1 MCGISAIASHRDVAA
16 GLLQCLKNLEYR
28 GYDSCGMALQSE
40 SGIELRKNVGN
51 VAAVDDTEQFEQMP
65 GKLGIAHTRW
75 ATHGGVTKENSHPHG
90 SNDLSFVV
98 VHNGIFSNYQDLR
111 NELKGLGYVFHSDTD
126 TEVLANLL
134 QETYKKFEGDVE
146 GAFVA
151 AIKRLEG
158 SYAVAML
165 TAHQPGVIFG
175 AKKDSPLV
183 LGLGDREIY
192 LTSDINAY
200 ISETRDTV
208 LLSDMEYVV
217 LTADQ
222 WQVKRIEDRKEL
234 VKEVIQV
241 QWDRETAQMGGYSH
255 YMLKEIFDQPQTI
268 ANALAV
274 DDRQIESFAK
284 RFAQAPQN
292 FLCGVGTT
300 YYVAMVGSYLF
311 KRYAQ
316 LYVPAISSDEFPT
329 LLPLGAEQH
338 SLFLSQSGET
348 YDTRMAIRAAQEAGG
363 ATSAIVNVV
372 GSSISQMVD
381 QCIFQGSG
389 PEICVVS
396 TKAALSQM
404 ILLWRIALRTG
415 VNLGHLEA
423 SEETRIVGH
432 LEDFGELLTAT
443 LNEESGFIRQLAKQ
457 TSHINNWLF
466 MGKDI
471 YFPVALESALKM
483 KEVTYLHAEGLPA
496 GFLKH
501 GTLAMVDPSLYSLF
515 FLPSPEE
522 GALYR
527 STLAAIEEVKARNGV
542 VISFATEDNA
552 QAREL
557 LDHCIQVPPLPKE
570 TMPLMQLVLAQLFS
584 YYSALHLGLNI
595 DKPRNLAKSVTVG

>member
-1 MCGISAIASHRDVAA
+1 MCGISAIASHRPVAA

-28 GYDSCGMALQSE
+28 GYDSCGMALQSDQ
-40 SGIELRKNVGN
+40 GIELRKNVGN
-51 VAAVDDTEQFEQMP
+51 VAAVDEAEHFVEMP
-65 GKLGIAHTRW
+65 GHLGIAHTRW
-75 ATHGGVTKENSHPHG
+75 ATHGGVTKENSHPHA
-90 SNDLSFVV
+90 SNDGQFVV
-98 VHNGIFSNYQDLR
+98 VHNGIFSNYQTLR
-111 NELKGLGYVFHSDTD
+111 EELRAKGYTFFSDTD

-134 QETYKKFEGDVE
+134 EEAYKTHPEVE
-146 GAFVA
+146 AAFIA
-151 AIKRLEG
+151 AVHQLEG
-158 SYAVAML
+158 SYAVAIL
-165 TAHQPGVIFG
+165 SEHQRGTLFG

-183 LGLGDREIY
+183 LGLGDGEIF

-208 LLSDMEYVV
+208 LLNDMEYVV
-217 LTADQ
+217 VTKDT
-222 WQVKRIEDRKEL
+222 WQVKSLLDGKKL
-234 VKEVIQV
+234 TKEVIQV

-268 ANALAV
+268 KNALAV
-274 DDRQIESFAK
+274 DQSQIEQIARQFVAK
-284 RFAQAPQN
+284 GQN

-300 YYVAMVGSYLF
+300 YYVAMVGAYLF

-329 LLPLGAEQH
+329 LLPLSADQH

-415 VNLGHLEA
+415 VHRGTLSLAEEKRILGHLQE
-423 SEETRIVGH
+423 
-432 LEDFGELLTAT
+432 FGEMLTDT

-457 TSHINNWLF
+457 TSHIHNWLF

-471 YFPVALESALKM
+471 YYPMALESALKM

-501 GTLAMVDPSLYSLF
+501 GTLAMVDPSLFSLF
-515 FLPSPEE
+515 FLPTQGE
-522 GALYR
+522 GDLYR
-527 STLAAIEEVKARNGV
+527 STLAAIEEVRARDGV
-542 VISFATEDNA
+542 VISFATEGNH

-557 LDHCIQVPPLPKE
+557 MNHCIQVPDLPAE